1 MAKPNEFLLPNAPT
15 CIVACAADGAR
26 LWRSTSRFGDWAA
39 LVEFSDG
46 DPARPEKSFASDR
59 PGRAFDSSSRTV
71 PLHRPGGAFDS
82 IGSGRHAMAA
92 SETGRRHEARKFA
105 RQVADYLNAEIA
117 ANSFNNIVLIA
128 SPAFLGLVR
137 PELSETA
144 RRAVLHELARD
155 LTDLDANAIRQYFT

>member
-59 PGRAFDSSSRTV
+59 PGRAFDS
-71 PLHRPGGAFDS
+71 

-92 SETGRRHEARKFA
+92 SETGRRHEVRKFA

-144 RRAVLHELARD
+144 RRAVVHELARD